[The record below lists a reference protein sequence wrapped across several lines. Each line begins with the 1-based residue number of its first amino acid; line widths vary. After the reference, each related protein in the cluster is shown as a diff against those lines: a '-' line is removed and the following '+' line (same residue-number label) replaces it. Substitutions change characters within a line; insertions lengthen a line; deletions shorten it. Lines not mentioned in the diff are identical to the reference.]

1 MAVASAD
8 YEAYSQTI
16 RQIYAE
22 SERVILEKVAKR
34 LERGI
39 DSPGW
44 AEKKAAE
51 ILQLRGDIRE
61 EIKNLR
67 KQNTAVADAV
77 EAAYRAGQE
86 QAERDIPAL
95 TAKAATR
102 TAVPGT
108 NITLLQQSRVIGGFG
123 SIDRDAIDALV
134 RATVGKLN
142 KSHFAILRLTEDAYR
157 QTIAEAASQVTMGTQ
172 TVREA
177 AQVALNRFADRGISG
192 FVDKA
197 GRRWDLSSYAEM
209 AVRTTTGQAA
219 VQGHLNRLIE
229 HGHDLVIVQGG
240 GGSCASCAM
249 WHGRV
254 LSVSGATQG
263 YPTVDEATGSGH
275 LMGPNCTCTMSAWI
289 EGLSES
295 PEPLTAEQKA
305 EQETQYQ
312 ERQQQRYNE
321 RQIRHW
327 KRREAVALGEGKD
340 STLAK
345 AKVREWQGRQRAFVK
360 DSGRRRDY
368 SREQIR

>member
-1 MAVASAD
+1 MAIASAD
-8 YEAYSQTI
+8 YEAYSQVI

-22 SERVILEKVAKR
+22 SERIILEKVAKR

-51 ILQLRGDIRE
+51 ILELRGDIRG
-61 EIKNLR
+61 EIKALR
-67 KQNTAVADAV
+67 KQNSAVADAI
-77 EAAYRAGQE
+77 ESAYTAGRK
-86 QAERDIPAL
+86 QADSDIEGMV
-95 TAKAATR
+95 AKATTR
-102 TAVPGT
+102 TAIPNTG
-108 NITLLQQSRVIGGFG
+108 ITLIHQSQVSANFG
-123 SIDRDAIDALV
+123 TIDQDAIKALA

-142 KSHFAILRLTEDAYR
+142 KSHFAILRLSEDAYR
-157 QTIAEAASQVTMGTQ
+157 QTIAEATSQVTMGTQ

-177 AQVALNRFADRGISG
+177 AQAALNRFADKGISG
-192 FVDKA
+192 FVDKS
-197 GRRWDLSSYAEM
+197 GRHWDLSSYAEM

-289 EGLSES
+289 EGLSEP

-340 STLAK
+340 SMLAR
-345 AKVREWQGRQRAFVK
+345 AKIKEWQSRQRSFIK

-368 SREQIR
+368 NREQI